1 MNQSVLLYRV
11 LASSQNTF
19 LLSGLSTL
27 TWMNVW
33 IHYESIKHESIK
45 ESLPMQASRWSY
57 VLSSAPGAGS
67 SDLLVV
73 VRSTTYYYPTTGL
86 VFGADCK
93 RKNAT
98 DEWQVRNLSIYY
110 LYYFACNGDVTCY
123 HAVRLVGS
131 WHVCHLLASFL
142 NSLQSKVQAEECVC
156 VRDPCWAHDGQKKL
170 TDSVRVCVG
179 GQWCANCSGHK
190 TSVQHHGW
198 QQCWQCMPHAA
209 CNRLLNFENIK
220 ATIYWRKQASKHVY
234 LLTLC
239 LYLLMGMMTNIRI
252 CSDVDVS
259 IACRWWC
266 WSKKSSFRFSH
277 DACARHA
284 ALAIAMTIQFDCF
297 FLSFFVFTEEFG
309 TLFFVLAKRQ
319 AS

>member
-156 VRDPCWAHDGQKKL
+156 VCVTRAGLMTDKKNWPTVCACVSGGNDVPTAAATRHPSNIMVGSSVGSVCHMQHA
-170 TDSVRVCVG
+170 TDS
-179 GQWCANCSGHK
+179 
-190 TSVQHHGW
+190 
-198 QQCWQCMPHAA
+198 
-209 CNRLLNFENIK
+209 
-220 ATIYWRKQASKHVY
+220 
-234 LLTLC
+234 
-239 LYLLMGMMTNIRI
+239 
-252 CSDVDVS
+252 
-259 IACRWWC
+259 
-266 WSKKSSFRFSH
+266 
-277 DACARHA
+277 
-284 ALAIAMTIQFDCF
+284 
-297 FLSFFVFTEEFG
+297 
-309 TLFFVLAKRQ
+309 
-319 AS
+319 